1 MEEAGMDSTEESESL
16 RMLKHDIKNQLSNI
30 ILAVSQ
36 LEYELPDKNSD
47 QQFYLDTISDSCKK
61 INTLLSEI

>member
-1 MEEAGMDSTEESESL
+1 MDSTEESESL